1 MRFAY
6 FTIIVTGLAV
16 GLLAGCD
23 SGAEDPQVLSVVSTN
38 LGDDG
43 ALQNGGGLLVRL
55 SAPLDTATLG
65 YRSLTDEGGRLL
77 VGEDGEPPTLL
88 TWPSDIWGVQDAEQV
103 TFDGSPASFWYDPAT
118 ATLAFF
124 RETTEPN
131 PEGVRGGWQAGTLQF
146 GPELRSIDGLA
157 FGDDDALAIE
167 RLPAL
172 DFLDLVQAVPNP
184 ASFTTAYGRS
194 PDERI
199 IRFVNL
205 PPSST
210 ITLVDPS
217 GGVAATV
224 SSGSMSVADWFAP
237 QDQSGIFTYRVESEA
252 GVAEDRVLVLADT
265 RPDFDE

>member
-1 MRFAY
+1 MRFLY
-6 FTIIVTGLAV
+6 LTIIVTGLAV

-23 SGAEDPQVLSVVSTN
+23 SNTEEPQVLSIASTN

-65 YRSLTDEGGRLL
+65 YWSLIDEGVRFFT
-77 VGEDGEPPTLL
+77 GEDGEPARQ
-88 TWPSDIWGVQDAEQV
+88 TWPSDVWGVRDAEQV

-124 RETTEPN
+124 RETTEFN
-131 PEGVRGGWQAGTLQF
+131 PEGVIGGWQAGTLQF
-146 GPELRSIDGLA
+146 GPELRSIDGRA
-157 FGDDDALAIE
+157 FGDDNTLVIE
-167 RLPAL
+167 RLPAP

-184 ASFTTAYGRS
+184 ASFTTAYGRG

-205 PPSST
+205 PPAST
-210 ITLVDPS
+210 ITIVDPS

-224 SSGSMSVADWFAP
+224 SNGSMSVASWFAP

-265 RPDFDE
+265 RPDVDE